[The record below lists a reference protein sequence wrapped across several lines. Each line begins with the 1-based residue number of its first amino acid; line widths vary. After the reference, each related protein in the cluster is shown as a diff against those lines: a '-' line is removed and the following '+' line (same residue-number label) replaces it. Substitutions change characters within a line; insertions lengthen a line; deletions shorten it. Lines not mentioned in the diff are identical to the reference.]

1 MGILEQ
7 AKLAKQ
13 ASYQMMTLDTHTK
26 NNALFQMADALIC
39 HMDQILVENMKDLEA
54 ASNQGRPQAFLDR
67 LTLTKERILGMASGL
82 RKVAAL
88 PDPIGTADMVIQR
101 PNGLRIEKRRVP
113 LGVVGIIFEARPNVT
128 ADSIALCLKSGNAML
143 LRGGSDA
150 IHSNLIISDLLSKA
164 AYDAGIPEGAIQ
176 FVGDTDRETANEMM
190 RLNGYLD
197 VLIPRGGSGLIQSV
211 VKNATVPVIE
221 TGVGVCHAYIDASA
235 DITMAAEIVFNGK
248 CQRPSVCN
256 ALETILIHES
266 IAKQVLPVIWKKV
279 LEKQTRL
286 RCDEISKSILPECE
300 DATEDDWCAEYGDYI
315 LAVKVV
321 SNLDEAIAHINH
333 YGSGHSETIITSH
346 YQNAERFLNEV
357 DAAAVYVNAS
367 TRFTD
372 GEEFGFGAEIGIST
386 QKLHARGPMGLYE
399 LTSTKY
405 VVRGNGQI
413 RS

>member
-164 AYDAGIPEGAIQ
+164 AYDAGIPEGAI
-176 FVGDTDRETANEMM
+176 
-190 RLNGYLD
+190 
-197 VLIPRGGSGLIQSV
+197 
-211 VKNATVPVIE
+211 
-221 TGVGVCHAYIDASA
+221 
-235 DITMAAEIVFNGK
+235 
-248 CQRPSVCN
+248 
-256 ALETILIHES
+256 
-266 IAKQVLPVIWKKV
+266 
-279 LEKQTRL
+279 
-286 RCDEISKSILPECE
+286 
-300 DATEDDWCAEYGDYI
+300 
-315 LAVKVV
+315 
-321 SNLDEAIAHINH
+321 
-333 YGSGHSETIITSH
+333 
-346 YQNAERFLNEV
+346 
-357 DAAAVYVNAS
+357 
-367 TRFTD
+367 
-372 GEEFGFGAEIGIST
+372 
-386 QKLHARGPMGLYE
+386 
-399 LTSTKY
+399 
-405 VVRGNGQI
+405 
-413 RS
+413 